1 MGRKQDEELKRI
13 ENHLSAAEE
22 LQVDSAKAYNRDA
35 SDVDIDR
42 YSQRVEGKKKG
53 GCLAWLVILVTVAV
67 LGIFLCQV
75 WGGS

>member
-22 LQVDSAKAYNRDA
+22 LQVDSAHAYNRDA
-35 SDVDIDR
+35 ADVDIDR
-42 YSQRVEGKKKG
+42 YSQRVHGKKKG

-67 LGIFLCQV
+67 LGIFLYQV